1 MEQMTVEERQ
11 NADKKYL
18 AEVIEERDSL
28 RHQNKQLWDIIA
40 KQKEIIQQLKL
51 NSGNTSRLEKDLNE
65 IPMYNQFNLS
75 VNIQSMIAPP
85 PDDPEIMHEPTV
97 TNSAAT
103 PANKE
108 KAANIISEIFQEPEM
123 SINKLKTLSVL
134 EQESLIDG
142 YSTIPADSPSKQAT
156 EPETI
161 LKREDTIVAPPK
173 PQNTSAS
180 VPNTVLQATPNAPP
194 PVTIAQIS
202 PPQPAFDSHLLN
214 PQISNLQTSHLNF
227 TSEVSIAEQPA
238 FINQDPTE
246 KHLNTVRGLEVV
258 AVKSFQ
264 RKNQHGVPVLT
275 FVFKVVQEGEVQ
287 LHIEKGRQ
295 EFLNLEAI
303 IKSTFPALVPQLVII
318 PDANTFSQASI
329 GRSTGA
335 LLEGWLMTV
344 IQSAGDFPP
353 LLEFLSANQ
362 VPAPAVKE
370 SFRKAGYL
378 SKKGNYFG
386 GWKTRFFSLDTASG
400 TMFYSDSKQGEVL
413 GSFSL
418 NYAFAA
424 PYIPSAQS
432 KKDSES
438 TDKPGLV
445 VLEYKKSFFT
455 QNEVSDVMNADGLP
469 SGKIDFRHVFFAD
482 SLQERDSWLRCISGV
497 IVKLRPNDTYASFL
511 FSKTVPPENT
521 DLKRSISSAS
531 LNASLKRNAT
541 APPQIQGNAKKEE
554 QNSLPRKVEVEKS
567 YSTNTNDSISHS
579 VPNDSKMNIPIAEN
593 GLGLDLVGSPSSD
606 APLKA
611 NTIEKKLG
619 SRPRP
624 QALPMSHTT
633 TVKLEPA
640 SATSRPVTRFIDDHT
655 RCMQQAPPLP
665 LAEELHYGSA
675 AKTAI
680 EPGKRKG
687 NIFKEWM
694 KRNNSESKAIR
705 PVFGVTL
712 QEATSLSKIREG
724 IELPAIIFR
733 CIEYLDAKKAYDEE
747 GLYRLSGS
755 SAVISQLRARFDE
768 EGDVPLLEGDV
779 YYDPHAV
786 AGLLKLFFRELSE
799 PLFTQELRM
808 EFFQISE
815 IPDRNSKIKHV
826 KNLVAKLPA
835 CNYTCIKSLLGH
847 LLRVV
852 QKSDK
857 NKMTVRNVSIVFS
870 PTLGVPAG
878 LFTLL
883 LAEYSTIF
891 SWAHN
896 DKARGTEVESETP
909 TINLP
914 ESAIKPIPETNEP
927 QSLATVPAHVPML
940 DVKDE
945 SHAHQ
950 LHRSITPDPNHQLHN
965 TESEGRGG
973 SQSKHSDHGAR
984 KASLETADIVNV
996 PVEHQ
1001 QGRKTSNSNSIEGR
1015 RGSNQNASHYHAPQI
1030 VLETQ
1035 TVHANPEPP
1044 ANTEDVQSKLAEVLN
1059 SDSLS
1064 SNFSPKHPNLPLP
1077 SDPSKR
1083 MSYNEY
1089 LLFKNSEN
1097 DVIKA
1102 LEKQLFNLAN
1112 EGTYVPDS
1120 TKSGSPYMTDDIDA
1134 NNILDDLAKELL

>member
-1 MEQMTVEERQ
+1 MEQMTVEEKW
-11 NADKKYL
+11 NPDKKYL
-18 AEVIEERDSL
+18 AEVVEERDSL
-28 RHQNKQLWDIIA
+28 RHQNKQLWDIIS
-40 KQKEIIQQLKL
+40 KQKEIIQHLKL
-51 NSGNTSRLEKDLNE
+51 NSGNTTQLENDLNE

-85 PDDPEIMHEPTV
+85 PDDPEIVPEPAV
-97 TNSAAT
+97 NSAAT
-103 PANKE
+103 PATKE
-108 KAANIISEIFQEPEM
+108 KAANIISGMFQDPEL
-123 SINKLKTLSVL
+123 SINKIKTLSVL

-142 YSTIPADSPSKQAT
+142 YSTIPADSPNKPVS
-156 EPETI
+156 EPI
-161 LKREDTIVAPPK
+161 NSLKREDTIVPPPK
-173 PQNTSAS
+173 SRNFTSPIPPVNQS
-180 VPNTVLQATPNAPP
+180 VPAVPP
-194 PVTIAQIS
+194 PVTVTQKPVAQPQSESNLLS
-202 PPQPAFDSHLLN
+202 PPV
-214 PQISNLQTSHLNF
+214 SNLQAAHFNF
-227 TSEVSIAEQPA
+227 TSDVSIAEQPA

-246 KHLNTVRGLEVV
+246 KHLTSAHGLEVF

-275 FVFKVVQEGEVQ
+275 FVFKIVKDGEIQ
-287 LHIEKGRQ
+287 FHIEKGRQ
-295 EFLNLEAI
+295 EFVSLEAI
-303 IKSTFPALVPQLVII
+303 VKSSFPALVPQLVMI
-318 PDANTFSQASI
+318 PDTNTFSQASI
-329 GRSTGA
+329 GRNTGT

-344 IQSAGDFPP
+344 IQAAGDFPA
-353 LLEFLSANQ
+353 LLEFLSSNQ

-386 GWKTRFFSLDTASG
+386 GWKTRFFSLDTSSG

-482 SLQERDSWLRCISGV
+482 SLQERDSWLRCISGI
-497 IVKLRPNDTYASFL
+497 IVKLRPNDTYAAYL
-511 FSKTVPPENT
+511 FSKTVPHENPE
-521 DLKRSISSAS
+521 LKKSVSSNS
-531 LNASLKRNAT
+531 LNASLKRNVT
-541 APPQIQGNAKKEE
+541 APPLIQGNAKKEE
-554 QNSLPRKVEVEKS
+554 LNSLPRKVETEKS

-579 VPNDSKMNIPIAEN
+579 VPADTRLNIPEG
-593 GLGLDLVGSPSSD
+593 GLSGDLVGSPV
-606 APLKA
+606 AETPIKV

-619 SRPRP
+619 GRPRP
-624 QALPMSHTT
+624 QALPMSHSN

-655 RCMQQAPPLP
+655 RCMQQAPPPP
-665 LAEELHYGSA
+665 LADELHYGSA
-675 AKTAI
+675 AKAVI

-694 KRNNSESKAIR
+694 KRNNSESKAMR

-712 QEATSLSKIREG
+712 LEATNISKIREG
-724 IELPAIIFR
+724 IELPAIVFR
-733 CIEYLDAKKAYDEE
+733 CIEYLDAKKGISLFILAYDEE

-768 EGDVPLLEGDV
+768 GNCDLIKEGDVPLLEGDV
-779 YYDPHAV
+779 YYDPHAI

-808 EFFQISE
+808 EFFQIS
-815 IPDRNSKIKHV
+815 
-826 KNLVAKLPA
+826 
-835 CNYTCIKSLLGH
+835 GH

-852 QKSDK
+852 QKSEK

-896 DKARGTEVESETP
+896 DKSRGAELESETP
-909 TINLP
+909 VVTAP
-914 ESAIKPIPETNEP
+914 ASAINTIPEVQEP
-927 QSLATVPAHVPML
+927 HGLASVPAHVPIL
-940 DVKDE
+940 DAKNEE
-945 SHAHQ
+945 SHSHQ
-950 LHRSITPDPNHQLHN
+950 LQRSVTPEPPQLKATDAETRTSH
-965 TESEGRGG
+965 TRISESTGNKESHHANDAVPDKLGDHPRKNSV
-973 SQSKHSDHGAR
+973 SQS
-984 KASLETADIVNV
+984 T
-996 PVEHQ
+996 
-1001 QGRKTSNSNSIEGR
+1001 EGR
-1015 RGSNQNASHYHAPQI
+1015 RGSNQHASHNTTTHIA
-1030 VLETQ
+1030 LETHTLQ
-1035 TVHANPEPP
+1035 TK
-1044 ANTEDVQSKLAEVLN
+1044 TEQQGTTQDVQSKLAEVLN

-1083 MSYNEY
+1083 VSYNEY
-1089 LLFKNSEN
+1089 ILANRSEN

-1112 EGTYVPDS
+1112 DGTYVPDS